1 MSEPIRVLVPLSP
14 GVEEMEAVIL
24 IDVMRRAG
32 FEVVAAGV
40 DGTDPIRASN
50 GVVLVPDA
58 GLADVIDEPFD
69 LLAIPGGIPN
79 TERLRTEQPLLALIR
94 KRFEAGQWLAA
105 ICAAPRVL
113 DAAGIAEKIEL
124 TSHPAVADTLQHA
137 KAYREDVVVVDG
149 KVVTSRGAGTALPW
163 ALDLVERLAGKDK
176 RKAVEAGLALC

>member
-1 MSEPIRVLVPLSP
+1 MSDSIRVLVPLSP
-14 GVEEMEAVIL
+14 GVEEMEAVTL

-32 FEVVAAGV
+32 FEVVSAGV
-40 DGTDPIRASN
+40 DGTEPITGSN

-58 GLADVIDEPFD
+58 GLAEVIDQQFD

-94 KRFEAGQWLAA
+94 RRFESGQWVAA

-124 TSHPAVADTLQHA
+124 TSHPVVADTLQHA
-137 KAYREDVVVVDG
+137 RAYRPDAVVVDG

-163 ALDLVERLAGKDK
+163 ALDLVERLAGTDK
-176 RKAVEAGLALC
+176 REAVEAMLALR

>member
-1 MSEPIRVLVPLSP
+1 MSDSIRVLVPLSP
-14 GVEEMEAVIL
+14 GVEEMEAVTL

-40 DGTDPIRASN
+40 DGTDPIRSSN

-58 GLADVIDEPFD
+58 GLADVIDQHYD

-79 TERLRTEQPLLALIR
+79 TERLRKEEPLLALIR
-94 KRFEAGQWLAA
+94 KRYAADQWVAA

-113 DAAGIAEKIEL
+113 DAAGIVEKIEL

-137 KAYREDVVVVDG
+137 KADREDVVVADG

-163 ALDLVERLAGKDK
+163 ALDLVERLAGTEK
-176 RKAVEAGLALC
+176 RQAVEAGLALR

>member
-1 MSEPIRVLVPLSP
+1 MSEPIRVLVPLAP

-40 DGTDPIRASN
+40 DGTDPITASN

-58 GLADVIDEPFD
+58 RLADVIDQPFD

-79 TERLRTEQPLLALIR
+79 TERLRTEEPLLALIR
-94 KRFEAGQWLAA
+94 QRFESDQWVAA

-113 DAAGIAEKIEL
+113 DAAGIAEEIEL
-124 TSHPAVADTLQHA
+124 TSHPVVADTLQHA
-137 KAYREDVVVVDG
+137 KAYRTDTVVADG

-163 ALDLVERLAGKDK
+163 ALDLVERLAGTEK
-176 RKAVEAGLALC
+176 RHAVEAMLALR

>member
-1 MSEPIRVLVPLSP
+1 MSDSIRVLVPLSP
-14 GVEEMEAVIL
+14 GVEEMEAVTI

-40 DGTDPIRASN
+40 DGTDPIKGSN

-58 GLADVIDEPFD
+58 GLAEVIDQPFD

-79 TERLRTEQPLLALIR
+79 TERLCRFEPLLALIR
-94 KRFEAGQWLAA
+94 QRFESGQWIAA

-113 DAAGIAEKIEL
+113 DAAGIVDKIEL
-124 TSHPAVADTLQHA
+124 TSHPVVADTLQHA
-137 KAYREDVVVVDG
+137 KVYREDVVVAYG

-163 ALDLVERLAGKDK
+163 ALDLVERLAD
-176 RKAVEAGLALC
+176 RQRREAVEAMLALR